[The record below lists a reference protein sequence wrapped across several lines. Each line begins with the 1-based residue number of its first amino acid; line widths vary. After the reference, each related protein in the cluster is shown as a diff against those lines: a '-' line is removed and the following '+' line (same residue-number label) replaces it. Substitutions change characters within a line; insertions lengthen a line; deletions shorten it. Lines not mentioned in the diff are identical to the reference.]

1 MPKSEAEVREVVGAL
16 FDQYDFNKNGVLELN
31 EVKCVL

>member
-1 MPKSEAEVREVVGAL
+1 MPKTEAEVREVVGAL
-16 FDQYDFNKNGVLELN
+16 FDKYDFNKNGSLDLN